1 MTSINSEKTLK
12 QAKKKKKKDTEE
24 LETNQ
29 KQTHMKKLSSAVE

>member
-12 QAKKKKKKDTEE
+12 QAKKKKKDTEE